1 MSKADL
7 RLHTFYSSNYGT
19 IGSVES
25 KRLRCI
31 GTYNKYEEEEDDI
44 ISVGPLFPKLK
55 QVLVERCDHLGC
67 LIPASFAGG
76 LLQLETLEIKDASGL
91 EYVFGKYNHGEDQ
104 NLNQSI
110 DLPVLKVL
118 KLTNLPKN
126 FRIALQN
133 YHVTW
138 PPFDGQHI
146 SGCPDLSGMPSFDLE
161 VREQGDN
168 EATKKELELPAQ
180 LSSQM
185 IEQTV
190 KDSHVEECKMK
201 GFSQTLKH
209 AINMESDSEPQEDEE
224 GVISAAEREHYLD
237 GDAEDKDEREAEQ
250 QHKEEKYAILK
261 NNNSVIKQS
270 AASCVESRELD
281 EEVIEKQPKVEL
293 ELPLVVENPPPA
305 LEEYKEELVGNPSV
319 DLLVQVATEVHHQS
333 KKIDVID
340 DTQEGIQEQ
349 NFHTAGS
356 VNLRERN
363 TEIEELSLHKN
374 PAPEESMVGTSSQVL
389 IDKQPQTVTDPQQD
403 IQDYRAY
410 FPLHV
415 QSSMLSPST
424 SIFTTSTSEAL
435 LISSSMKQHHVTEQL
450 VDFHDLSKPAHFP
463 DKAFVRSAGSH
474 FQSMKQDDTFA
485 PPQEMLTRDSH
496 NEVHGASDFQL
507 HSQKF
512 DAIVD
517 TQKCLQEQYLYP
529 VGSTKSRENN
539 TEIVEGSLHKDP
551 VSEELTVGTS
561 PQELIEK
568 QLQVKLQPPEFVE
581 DTQQALEDYK
591 VSHPLPLDPTVL
603 SPSTGITTTPLTAEI
618 LTSSSTNQQPP
629 AEESVD
635 FHGLFKIKA
644 RCACLL
650 EEAFVKYRHLRDW
663 DLAQRTHRIR
673 KVGYKSLAD
682 MLAFLKLETPK
693 TMDDSKKKAFED
705 LYYEL
710 EFFGFDKKWLASIWK
725 RVMDMQAD
733 HNNKLKQ
740 LDQLESQVR
749 TFKRTT

>member
-319 DLLVQVATEVHHQS
+319 GNHSSSSTTTSDLLVQVATEVHHQS

-403 IQDYRAY
+403 IQDYR
-410 FPLHV
+410 
-415 QSSMLSPST
+415 
-424 SIFTTSTSEAL
+424 
-435 LISSSMKQHHVTEQL
+435 
-450 VDFHDLSKPAHFP
+450 

>member
-1 MSKADL
+1 
-7 RLHTFYSSNYGT
+7 
-19 IGSVES
+19 
-25 KRLRCI
+25 
-31 GTYNKYEEEEDDI
+31 
-44 ISVGPLFPKLK
+44 
-55 QVLVERCDHLGC
+55 
-67 LIPASFAGG
+67 
-76 LLQLETLEIKDASGL
+76 
-91 EYVFGKYNHGEDQ
+91 
-104 NLNQSI
+104 
-110 DLPVLKVL
+110 
-118 KLTNLPKN
+118 
-126 FRIALQN
+126 
-133 YHVTW
+133 
-138 PPFDGQHI
+138 
-146 SGCPDLSGMPSFDLE
+146 MPSFDLE

-209 AINMESDSEPQEDEE
+209 AINMESDSEPQGLSQEKKSHEDEE

-237 GDAEDKDEREAEQ
+237 GDAQDKDEREAEQ

-293 ELPLVVENPPPA
+293 ELPLVLENPPPA

-319 DLLVQVATEVHHQS
+319 GNHSSSPTTTSDLLVQVATEVHQS

-403 IQDYRAY
+403 IQDYR
-410 FPLHV
+410 
-415 QSSMLSPST
+415 
-424 SIFTTSTSEAL
+424 
-435 LISSSMKQHHVTEQL
+435 
-450 VDFHDLSKPAHFP
+450 

-749 TFKRTT
+749 TLKEQLSDATASLASVKDDLSKPGDVFGF

>member
-1 MSKADL
+1 
-7 RLHTFYSSNYGT
+7 
-19 IGSVES
+19 
-25 KRLRCI
+25 
-31 GTYNKYEEEEDDI
+31 
-44 ISVGPLFPKLK
+44 
-55 QVLVERCDHLGC
+55 
-67 LIPASFAGG
+67 
-76 LLQLETLEIKDASGL
+76 
-91 EYVFGKYNHGEDQ
+91 
-104 NLNQSI
+104 
-110 DLPVLKVL
+110 
-118 KLTNLPKN
+118 
-126 FRIALQN
+126 
-133 YHVTW
+133 
-138 PPFDGQHI
+138 
-146 SGCPDLSGMPSFDLE
+146 MPSFDLE

-209 AINMESDSEPQEDEE
+209 AINMESDSEPQGLSQEKKSHEDEE

-237 GDAEDKDEREAEQ
+237 GDAQDKDEREAEQ

-293 ELPLVVENPPPA
+293 ELPLVLENPPPA

-319 DLLVQVATEVHHQS
+319 GNHSSSPTTTSDLLVQVATEVHQS

-403 IQDYRAY
+403 IQDYR
-410 FPLHV
+410 
-415 QSSMLSPST
+415 
-424 SIFTTSTSEAL
+424 
-435 LISSSMKQHHVTEQL
+435 EQL

-749 TFKRTT
+749 TLKEQLSDATASLASVKDDLSKPGDVFGF